1 VPKCSD
7 ELPTRRQAG
16 HRPESA
22 RPLAPEA
29 QPQLM
34 SQLVNLQLPHSKA
47 EDAGVRVCTERT
59 NAASKYNKEEGGA
72 KAIVQGAA
80 HVSREVSAATPRFV
94 QYFPV
99 WFSEILKYNVMTL
112 LEEWPVVAKTPFLS
126 EVLYNGDM

>member
-1 VPKCSD
+1 
-7 ELPTRRQAG
+7 
-16 HRPESA
+16 
-22 RPLAPEA
+22 
-29 QPQLM
+29 M
-34 SQLVNLQLPHSKA
+34 SQLVNLQLPHSKS
-47 EDAGVRVCTERT
+47 EDAGVRVCTERTKANEVPTKGMFCT